1 MVVAY
6 LGCGLNF
13 PNAGCGLRLN
23 LLRLLAFDALW
34 GDWLRI
40 VQLWA
45 GSMSLRMAVPVFF
58 FASRAL
64 CTFS

>member
-1 MVVAY
+1 MRAAPS
-6 LGCGLNF
+6 LS
-13 PNAGCGLRLN
+13 PIRLN

-45 GSMSLRMAVPVFF
+45 GSMSLRMAVPVFSF
-58 FASRAL
+58 RVACTVYISLELVAL
-64 CTFS
+64 S